1 MAKNAT
7 INLRVDSEVKTQAA
21 EILEGL
27 GLTLSDAFNLLLH
40 QVRIV
45 KGLPFE
51 VKHKTQND
59 ASYVCAYGYLHD
71 YSKKP
76 DYEKDIEGAKQYTNL
91 QEMWADLDAEDD
103 NDEI

>member
-7 INLRVDSEVKTQAA
+7 INLRVDSEVKKQAA

-40 QVRIV
+40 QVKIV

-51 VKHKTQND
+51 VKHGTQEP
-59 ASYVCAYGYLHD
+59 YVCAYGYLHD
-71 YSKKP
+71 YSKKA
-76 DYEKDIEGAKQYTNL
+76 DYENDIAGAKKYTNL
-91 QEMWADLDAEDD
+91 SEMWADMDAEDD